1 MMANILRSI
10 PMLLVIGFN
19 LLLAILFSLIYAEAS
34 ETDLFIIITFTG
46 MLSISTYIIS
56 FYSVSTFA
64 TKEKKK
70 IKGVFPRR
78 RGKLKEL
85 LQTRWY

>member
-19 LLLAILFSLIYAEAS
+19 LLLAILFSLIYARKHP

-70 IKGVFPRR
+70 
-78 RGKLKEL
+78 
-85 LQTRWY
+85 

>member
-19 LLLAILFSLIYAEAS
+19 LLLAILFSLIYARKHP

-64 TKEKKK
+64 TKEKKENK
-70 IKGVFPRR
+70 RC
-78 RGKLKEL
+78 LS
-85 LQTRWY
+85 QTKR

>member
-19 LLLAILFSLIYAEAS
+19 LLLAILFSLIYARKHP

-56 FYSVSTFA
+56 FYSFR
-64 TKEKKK
+64 
-70 IKGVFPRR
+70 PLQLRR
-78 RGKLKEL
+78 KRK
-85 LQTRWY
+85 